1 MARLPTTRQTPSV
14 PRVGLG
20 GRISVARFFGEV
32 ISELRKVN
40 WPTRQETTR
49 LTVLVLAIAVS
60 MGIFLGAIDYLFSLL
75 FERIAS

>member
-1 MARLPTTRQTPSV
+1 V
-14 PRVGLG
+14 PRVGIG
-20 GRISVARFFGEV
+20 ERISIARFFGEV

-49 LTVLVLAIAVS
+49 LTILVLAIAVS